1 MKEGGGRCECECAGG
16 APRAEG
22 VLTPWTPPP
31 LEGSPLPSLFP
42 RASPSSALPLPP
54 RAASS
59 HPRAA
64 SASAGPSL
72 ERGSTPSSCRR
83 CRTPHRGGGGE
94 VGAGW
99 LRIPDPAETPG
110 SCLPSPGAPKS
121 GGRESPRRGGGG
133 ERCRPALRAQSIECP
148 YTPRRVPS
156 GARRRRRPEPCAGAR
171 RAKLKLEADLTQ
183 K

>member
-42 RASPSSALPLPP
+42 RASPSSAFPLPP
-54 RAASS
+54 VQLRPTPVQLQPLLVPLWKGVPRPLPAAV
-59 HPRAA
+59 
-64 SASAGPSL
+64 AGRPTGVGVGRWGL
-72 ERGSTPSSCRR
+72 AGS
-83 CRTPHRGGGGE
+83 GF
-94 VGAGW
+94 
-99 LRIPDPAETPG
+99 RIPLRPQAAAFRPQG
-110 SCLPSPGAPKS
+110 LRSLGV
-121 GGRESPRRGGGG
+121 GRALKEGGGG